1 MKKII
6 SLALALVLVLGMTTV
21 ASAETW
27 ETNPEPGEYEWPASN
42 TVTESNAVKVIMDT
56 ADPIPVYKV
65 DIQWDSLN
73 FKYTAGD
80 DAVASWNPDEHLYVP
95 AGTAAWNKNSANITV
110 INHSSEAVSINASID
125 NATKNGVTANIGNG
139 VFDLASAVGTT
150 VADAPKNT
158 ITVNITGVPETNVA
172 EFDIG
177 TVTVA
182 VTPKH

>member
-6 SLALALVLVLGMTTV
+6 SLVLALVMILGMTTV
-21 ASAETW
+21 VSAEIW
-27 ETNPEPGEYEWPASN
+27 ETNPEAGENAWPAGD
-42 TVTESNAVKVIMDT
+42 TVTETDVVKIIMDT

-65 DIQWDSLN
+65 DIRWDSLE

-80 DAVASWNPDEHLYVP
+80 AAVASWNPDEHLYVP
-95 AGTAAWNKNSANITV
+95 AGTATWNKTSADITV
-110 INHSSEAVSINASID
+110 INHSSVAVSINASID

-158 ITVNITGVPETNVA
+158 ITVDITGTPETNVS

-177 TVTVA
+177 TVTVT
-182 VTPKH
+182 VTPKP